1 MVIMTTRNCREKE
14 FSCISMAESRGW
26 KGDLRNPSEWSII
39 RLPSS
44 LSPLALRRF
53 AAVSMNFQNLY
64 DFAQSWLRHFLIHF
78 LSENAKKIGGHHVG
92 FQDGADQSSLD
103 YTRIFAQV
111 FSINSGWLEGNEL
124 LSVLKHLGKH
134 YHCARN
140 DLRALFAL
148 AIVLQVKIANTI
160 FGCLWHNGHT
170 WANLGQMYLYDFY
183 KIFTKC
189 LYGYII
195 WKNAKKTG
203 GHHVG

>member
-1 MVIMTTRNCREKE
+1 MLHNATAHSVIVMPLWGSSTWYEEIKEVRCSFHE
-14 FSCISMAESRGW
+14 FSKPIRFCSNLVE
-26 KGDLRNPSEWSII
+26 KFFNPFPI
-39 RLPSS
+39 RKC
-44 LSPLALRRF
+44 
-53 AAVSMNFQNLY
+53 
-64 DFAQSWLRHFLIHF
+64 
-78 LSENAKKIGGHHVG
+78 KKIGGHHVG

-103 YTRIFAQV
+103 YTRNFAQV
-111 FSINSGWLEGNEL
+111 FSINSAGWKAMNFWVCSNIWANTIIVPEMI
-124 LSVLKHLGKH
+124 
-134 YHCARN
+134 
-140 DLRALFAL
+140 LRAYFAL

-160 FGCLWHNGHT
+160 FGCLGQNGHT